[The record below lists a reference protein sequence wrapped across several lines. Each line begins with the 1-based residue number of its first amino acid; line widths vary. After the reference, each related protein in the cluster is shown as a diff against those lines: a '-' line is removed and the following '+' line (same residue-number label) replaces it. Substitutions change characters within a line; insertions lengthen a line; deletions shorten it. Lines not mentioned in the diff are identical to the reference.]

1 LYKVAS
7 KIAAQSSVASS
18 RSGFLAMSDQSIKS
32 LALVGQFLHQWSQ
45 MEQAMHLAISAA
57 TKLDPLMSTIVCANL
72 TIREKLNIL
81 RTLVDTSNI
90 APDERKTS
98 LKALLRDIGEYT
110 PVRNMMAHDFFMVG
124 NNAPSIA
131 FMPIKAKGKFDTPAV
146 LWQESDFVRE
156 YAKIN
161 AFTEKLMQ
169 LTVSLEHASFSA
181 DAPIHR
187 RDRGAGPSPVYPL
200 ERAIATLPER
210 PGAATQ

>member
-1 LYKVAS
+1 
-7 KIAAQSSVASS
+7 
-18 RSGFLAMSDQSIKS
+18 
-32 LALVGQFLHQWSQ
+32 
-45 MEQAMHLAISAA
+45 MHLAISAA